1 MSEGIKRDDD
11 EAVGEQEVFREAFP
25 RMIKRADGFHRSLEY
40 NRITFAG
47 AREREGEREGKSR
60 QVVMMAELGE

>member
-47 AREREGEREGKSR
+47 AREREGGREGKSR